1 MYTLQMLCF
10 LISVVSY
17 KPQHNQSALVPDYH
31 LHTTDDWLVFPH
43 ELLDLDEQQL
53 LAKPGNAEVLQRL
66 AALRRTNR

>member
-1 MYTLQMLCF
+1 MLF
-10 LISVVSY
+10 RSIATPWY
-17 KPQHNQSALVPDYH
+17 KPQRNQSALVPDYH